1 MVTELLIKSLKS
13 QRAWVNPMV
22 AMSREME
29 RYFAELERR
38 AEEIY
43 RIAEEARSLG
53 YDPEMHV
60 EIPRA
65 KDLATR
71 VEELTGV
78 RGIADRIRELTKEY
92 GDRGM
97 VSILIA
103 KEIAKKYE
111 DVEEALDK
119 AVRVGLAVLTEGILV
134 APLEGIAEIKLNKN
148 PDGSDYVSIFYAGP
162 IRGAG
167 GTAQALS
174 VLIADAVRRELGI
187 GRYIPTEQE
196 VERYKEEIQL
206 YDRRKHLQYR
216 PSDKEIE
223 TVVKNS
229 PICID
234 GEGTEDFEV
243 SGYRDL
249 PRIPT
254 NKVRGGMCLVI
265 AEGVI
270 QKAKKIKGY
279 VEKLGIEG
287 WEWIGE
293 LVPEAKSDSKE
304 SKSEKYIEDIVA
316 GRPIFAYPSRPG
328 GFRLRYGRCRAG
340 GLATISVNPATMQIL
355 NRFIAIG
362 TQLKT
367 EKPGKAGGMTSCDS
381 IEGPIVLLKNGD
393 LVQVNTFE
401 EALKIYDPSRGIDE
415 VKEIVDVGEILIP
428 YGEFNENNYPLLPAS
443 YTVEWWRQEAR
454 KAGFNGEVKDSFH
467 AFKVS
472 EEYGIPLHP
481 DYNLFW
487 HDMTVERIEKLSEYI
502 ETHSFWKDGKLYVE
516 KDGEIKRILVELG
529 VLHRERDYYEIDR
542 YAYPLLRC
550 LGLDIEG
557 EKIIRRV
564 RPEDIAEEDPV
575 ELVSKLAGVKIM
587 PRAPTR
593 IGARMGRPE
602 KAAKRTMKKL
612 AIHVLF
618 PVGGAVGNRRLL
630 TDAAKMSAVPVEV
643 GERVCPR
650 CGTRTYLPYCPK
662 CHERT
667 RYSGHV
673 VEMLLDMGELLR
685 KASENLGVKLE
696 WDVKG
701 VKRMMSAEFIPEPL
715 EKGILRAKHDVVVF
729 KDGTI
734 RFDMSD
740 IAITHFRPREVGLS
754 VEKARELGYTR
765 DYLGNELVSED
776 QVLELKVQ
784 DIIIPKKAGDYLL
797 RVANYVD
804 DLLEKFY
811 KMPRYYNLR
820 SMEDLIGHLVIGLA
834 PHTSAGVLG
843 RIIGFTDANIG
854 LAHPFF
860 HAAKRRNCDGDEDS
874 IMLLLEAL
882 LDFSRK
888 FLPTKRGGLMDAP
901 LVLTVRIDPSE
912 IDKEALNVDVGNE
925 YPLEF
930 YYATLRKAK
939 PKEVEDIMDFVK
951 KRLGTERQYEGF
963 GFTHDTTDINVGV
976 LESAYK
982 TLGDMNKKIEGQID
996 LAKKV
1001 RAVDERDMA
1010 SRIISHHFIRD
1021 IMGNLKK
1028 FGTQQFRCVKC
1039 NTKFRRMPIG
1049 GVCPKCGGKIVLT
1062 VYPKSVMKYL
1072 DKALRLAYEFDVD
1085 PYLKQR
1091 VEILKESI
1099 ESMMSYEEEE
1109 VAKVEEEKNKITL
1122 DNFFS

>member
-1 MVTELLIKSLKS
+1 MV
-13 QRAWVNPMV
+13 V
-22 AMSREME
+22 MSKEME
-29 RYFAELERR
+29 RYFAELEKR
-38 AEEIY
+38 ADEIY
-43 RIAEEARSLG
+43 HIAEEARSLG
-53 YDPEMHV
+53 LDPEMHV

-71 VEELTGV
+71 VEELTDV
-78 RGIADRIRELTKEY
+78 RGIADRIRELTSRY
-92 GDRGM
+92 GDRGI

-103 KEIAKKYE
+103 KEVAKRYLEKE
-111 DVEEALDK
+111 GMEKALDR

-134 APLEGIAEIKLNKN
+134 APLEGIAEIKLNQN
-148 PDGSDYVSIFYAGP
+148 PDGTNYVSISYAGP

-174 VLIADAVRRELGI
+174 VLIADEVRKELGI
-187 GRYIPTEQE
+187 GRYVPTEE
-196 VERYKEEIQL
+196 EIERYKEEIQL

-216 PSDKEIE
+216 PTDKEIE

-279 VEKLGIEG
+279 VEKLNIEG
-287 WEWIGE
+287 WDWISE
-293 LVPEAKSDSKE
+293 LIPEAKEDSKE
-304 SKSEKYIEDIVA
+304 NKSEKYIEDIVA
-316 GRPIFAYPSRPG
+316 GRPVFAYPSRPG

-393 LVQVNTFE
+393 LVQVNSFE
-401 EALKIYDPSRGIDE
+401 EAKKIYDPEKGVDLVEKI
-415 VKEIVDVGEILIP
+415 IDVGEMLIP
-428 YGEFNENNYPLLPAS
+428 YGEFNENNYPLLPAA
-443 YTVEWWRQEAR
+443 YTVEWWEQEAER
-454 KAGFNGEVKDSFH
+454 AGFRGEVKNGFD
-467 AFKVS
+467 AFEVAEK
-472 EEYGIPLHP
+472 YNIPLHP

-487 HDMTVERIEKLSEYI
+487 HDLKRDDIIKLAEYVG
-502 ETHSFWKDGKLYVE
+502 ENSRWENGVLYI
-516 KDGEIKRILVELG
+516 KKNREIKDILVNLG
-529 VLHRERDYYEIDR
+529 VLHLEREEYVVDR
-542 YAYPLLRC
+542 YAYSLLRC
-550 LGLDIEG
+550 LGYDVRDGDII
-557 EKIIRRV
+557 KRMDV
-564 RPEDIAEEDPV
+564 ADVDSEDPI
-575 ELVSKLAGVKIM
+575 EIVSRLSGVKIM

-618 PVGGAVGNRRLL
+618 PVGESVGNRRML
-630 TDAAKMSAVPVEV
+630 TAALDMDTVPVEI
-643 GERVCPR
+643 GIRRCPR
-650 CGTRTYLPYCPK
+650 CNEETHLPYCPK

-667 RYSGHV
+667 VFTGEV
-673 VEMLLDMGELLR
+673 VEKHMNLKDLIK
-685 KASENLGVKLE
+685 KAAENLGIEELK

-701 VKRMMSAEFIPEPL
+701 VKRMMSAEFLPEPI

-740 IAITHFRPREVGLS
+740 IAITHFRPREVGLTL
-754 VEKARELGYTR
+754 EKARELGYTR
-765 DYLGNELVSED
+765 DYMGNPLESED
-776 QVLELKVQ
+776 QILELKVQ
-784 DIIIPKKAGDYLL
+784 DIIIPKKAGEYLL
-797 RVANYVD
+797 KVANYVD

-811 KMPRYYNLR
+811 KMPRFYNLKR
-820 SMEDLIGHLVIGLA
+820 MDDLIGHLVMGLA

-843 RIIGFTDANIG
+843 RIVGFTDANIG

-912 IDKEALNVDVGNE
+912 IDKEALNVDVGSR

-951 KRLGTERQYEGF
+951 KRIGTEAQYEGF

-976 LESAYK
+976 IESAYK
-982 TLGDMNKKIEGQID
+982 TLGSMNKKIESQIE
-996 LAKKV
+996 LARKV

-1010 SRIISHHFIRD
+1010 ARIISHHFIRD
-1021 IMGNLKK
+1021 IMGNFKK
-1028 FGTQQFRCVKC
+1028 FGTQKFRCISC
-1039 NTKFRRMPIG
+1039 NTKFRRMPLSG
-1049 GVCPKCGGKIVLT
+1049 KCPKCGGRIVLT

-1072 DKALRLAYEFDVD
+1072 DKALRLAEEFNVD
-1085 PYLKQR
+1085 PYLRQR
-1091 VEILKESI
+1091 LDILNEAI
-1099 ESMMSYEEEE
+1099 GSMMVIEDEQQP
-1109 VAKVEEEKNKITL
+1109 VEEKPKITL
-1122 DNFFS
+1122 KDFLV

>member
-1 MVTELLIKSLKS
+1 MSMVE
-13 QRAWVNPMV
+13 
-22 AMSREME
+22 MSEEMR
-29 RYFAELERR
+29 RYFSALEEEAER
-38 AEEIY
+38 IY
-43 RIAEEARSLG
+43 RIAEEARSMG

-65 KDLATR
+65 KDLAVR

-78 RGIADRIRELTKEY
+78 RGIAERIRELTAKH

-111 DVEEALDK
+111 NVEEALDK

-134 APLEGIAEIKLNKN
+134 APLEGIASIKLKD
-148 PDGSDYVSIFYAGP
+148 DGNGGRYVSIYYAGP

-187 GRYIPTEQE
+187 ERYVPTEE
-196 VERYKEEIQL
+196 EIERYKEEIQL

-249 PRIPT
+249 PRIEG

-279 VEKLGIEG
+279 VEKLNIDG
-287 WEWIGE
+287 WNWISE
-293 LVPEAKSDSKE
+293 LIPEEKSDSKE
-304 SKSEKYIEDIVA
+304 SKAEKYIEDIVA
-316 GRPIFAYPSRPG
+316 GRPVFAYPSRPG

-393 LVQVNTFE
+393 LIQVNTMD
-401 EALKIYDPSRGIDE
+401 EAKRIYDPENNVDLVE
-415 VKEIVDVGEILIP
+415 KIVDVGEILVP

-443 YTVEWWRQEAR
+443 YTIEWWEQEAER
-454 KAGFNGEVKDSFH
+454 AGVKEAVNSPED
-467 AFKVS
+467 AFRIS
-472 EEYGIPLHP
+472 EKYGVPLHP

-487 HDMTVERIEKLSEYI
+487 HDFDVDIIKKLSV
-502 ETHSFWKDGKLYVE
+502 YVE
-516 KDGEIKRILVELG
+516 KNSKWMNGKLLLKKDEKIKEIITNLG
-529 VLHRERDYYEIDR
+529 VLHREREFYEIEK
-542 YAYPLLRC
+542 YGYPLLRC
-550 LGLDIEG
+550 LGLELHDG
-557 EKIIRRV
+557 KIVRV
-564 RPEDIAEEDPV
+564 QNPEEYDTEDPV
-575 ELVSKLAGVKIM
+575 KLVSSLAGVKIM
-587 PRAPTR
+587 PRAPSR

-602 KAAKRTMKKL
+602 KAAERRMKKQT
-612 AIHVLF
+612 INVLF
-618 PVGGAVGNRRLL
+618 PVGEEVGNRRLL
-630 TDAAKMSAVPVEV
+630 TDAAKLDQVVVEV
-643 GERVCPR
+643 GERKCPS
-650 CGTRTYLPYCPK
+650 CGTITHQTYCPK
-662 CHERT
+662 CGERT
-667 RYSGHV
+667 VFTDRII
-673 VEMLLDMGELLR
+673 EMKVDLGKLLDE
-685 KASENLGVKLE
+685 AADNLGVKLTVP
-696 WDVKG
+696 VKG
-701 VKRMMSAEFIPEPL
+701 VKKMMSAEHIPEPL
-715 EKGILRAKHDVVVF
+715 EKGILRAMHEVYVF

-740 IAITHFRPREVGLS
+740 IAITHFRPKEVGLS
-754 VEKARELGYTR
+754 VKKARELGYTH
-765 DYLGNELVSED
+765 DYLGNELVSEE

-784 DIIIPKKAGDYLL
+784 DIILPKSAGEYLY
-797 RVANYVD
+797 RVAQYVD

-811 KMPRYYNLR
+811 KIPKFYNLR
-820 SMEDLIGHLVIGLA
+820 STDDLIGHLVMGLA

-843 RIIGFTDANIG
+843 RIVGFSEANVG
-854 LAHPFF
+854 FAHPFF

-874 IMLLLEAL
+874 VMLLLNAL

-888 FLPTKRGGLMDAP
+888 YLPTTRGGLMDAP
-901 LVLTVRIDPSE
+901 LVLTTRIDPSE
-912 IDKEALNVDVGNE
+912 IDKEALNVDVGSR
-925 YPLEF
+925 YPIEF
-930 YYATLRKAK
+930 YEATLRKAK
-939 PKEVEDIMDFVK
+939 PKEVEKYIDFVK
-951 KRLGTERQYEGF
+951 KRLGTPRQYEGF
-963 GFTHDTTDINVGV
+963 SFTHDTKDINIGV
-976 LESAYK
+976 HTSAYK
-982 TLGDMNKKIEGQID
+982 TLGNMEKKIESQIE
-996 LAKKV
+996 LARKT

-1010 SRIISHHFIRD
+1010 SRIISHHFIPD

-1028 FGTQQFRCVKC
+1028 YGTQKFRCSKC
-1039 NTKFRRMPIG
+1039 NAKYRRVPLG
-1049 GVCPKCGGKIVLT
+1049 GVCPKCGGKIILT

-1072 DKALRLAYEFDVD
+1072 DKALKLAYDFNVD
-1085 PYLKQR
+1085 PYLMQR
-1091 VEILKESI
+1091 LEILKESI
-1099 ESMMSYEEEE
+1099 GSIMSLESEET
-1109 VAKVEEEKNKITL
+1109 EEKNKITL

>member
-1 MVTELLIKSLKS
+1 MVEMSEEMRKYFESLES
-13 QRAWVNPMV
+13 EA
-22 AMSREME
+22 E
-29 RYFAELERR
+29 R
-38 AEEIY
+38 IY
-43 RIAEEARSLG
+43 QIAEEARSMG
-53 YDPEMHV
+53 YDPETHV

-65 KDLATR
+65 KDLAVR

-78 RGIADRIRELTKEY
+78 RGIAKRIRELTEKY

-103 KEIAKKYE
+103 KEISKKY
-111 DVEEALDK
+111 DKVEEALDK

-134 APLEGIAEIKLNKN
+134 APLEGIASIKLKD
-148 PDGSDYVSIFYAGP
+148 DGDGGKYVSIYYAGP

-187 GRYIPTEQE
+187 ERYVPTEQE
-196 VERYKEEIQL
+196 IERYKEEIQL

-249 PRIPT
+249 PRIEG

-279 VEKLGIEG
+279 VEKLKIDG
-287 WEWIGE
+287 WEWISE
-293 LVPEAKSDSKE
+293 LIPEEKKDSKE
-304 SKSEKYIEDIVA
+304 SKAEKYIEDIVA
-316 GRPIFAYPSRPG
+316 GRPIFSYPSRPG

-381 IEGPIVLLKNGD
+381 IEGPIVLLNNGD
-393 LVQVNTFE
+393 LVQVNSME
-401 EALKIYDPSRGIDE
+401 EAKKIFDPERKIDE
-415 VKEIVDVGEILIP
+415 VKKIIDIGEILIP

-443 YTVEWWRQEAR
+443 FTVEWWIQEAE
-454 KAGFNGEVKDSFH
+454 KAGFKGEIKD
-467 AFKVS
+467 AFEAFEISKK
-472 EEYGIPLHP
+472 YGIPLHP
-481 DYNLFW
+481 SYNLFW
-487 HDMTVERIEKLSEYI
+487 HDFSVNELKKLSEYI
-502 ETHSFWKDGKLYVE
+502 EKNSKWEDRKLHVE
-516 KDGEIKRILVELG
+516 KNSEIKEIINNLG
-529 VLHRERDYYEIDR
+529 ALHRERDSYIIDER
-542 YAYPLLRC
+542 YSYPLLRC
-550 LGLDIEG
+550 LGLELEG
-557 EKIIRRV
+557 EKIIRKKK
-564 RPEDIAEEDPV
+564 IEEYKGDDPL
-575 ELVSKLAGVKIM
+575 EFVSTMSGVKIM
-587 PRAPTR
+587 ARAPTR
-593 IGARMGRPE
+593 VGARMGRPE
-602 KAAKRTMKKL
+602 KAAERRMKKQT
-612 AIHVLF
+612 INILF
-618 PVGGAVGNRRLL
+618 PVGEAVGNRRLL
-630 TDAAKMSAVPVEV
+630 TDALKMDTITVEV
-643 GERVCPR
+643 GERKCEK
-650 CGTRTYLPYCPK
+650 CGTLTHLPYCPK
-662 CHERT
+662 CGSRT
-667 RYSGHV
+667 IYTGRV
-673 VEMLLDMGELLR
+673 VQKKISMKEELK
-685 KASENLGVKLE
+685 KAEENLGVRVS
-696 WDVKG
+696 WDIKG
-701 VKRMMSAEFIPEPL
+701 VKKMMSAEFIPEPL
-715 EKGILRAKHDVVVF
+715 EKGILRAKNNVYVF

-754 VEKARELGYTR
+754 VEKAKELGYTH
-765 DYLGNELVSED
+765 DYLGNELKSEE

-784 DIIIPKKAGDYLL
+784 DIILPKKAGEYLF

-811 KMPRYYNLR
+811 KIPRFYNLK
-820 SMEDLIGHLVIGLA
+820 SMEDLIGHLVMGLA

-843 RIIGFTDANIG
+843 RVVGFSDANVG
-854 LAHPFF
+854 FAHPFF

-874 IMLLLEAL
+874 VMLLLNAL

-888 FLPTKRGGLMDAP
+888 YLPTTRGGLMDAP
-901 LVLTVRIDPSE
+901 LVLTTRIDPSE
-912 IDKEALNVDVGNE
+912 IDKEALNVDVGSY
-925 YPLEF
+925 YPLDF

-939 PKEVEDIMDFVK
+939 PKEVEDMIDYVK
-951 KRLGTERQYEGF
+951 KRLGTEKQYEGF
-963 GFTHDTTDINVGV
+963 SFTHDTRDINVGV
-976 LESAYK
+976 LTSAYK
-982 TLGDMNKKIEGQID
+982 TLGSMEKKIESQVN
-996 LAKKV
+996 LARKI

-1010 SRIISHHFIRD
+1010 SRIISHHFIPD

-1028 FGTQQFRCVKC
+1028 YGTQKFRCSSC
-1039 NTKFRRMPIG
+1039 NTKFRRMPLG
-1049 GVCPKCGGKIVLT
+1049 GKCPKCGGKIILT
-1062 VYPKSVMKYL
+1062 VYPNSVKKYL
-1072 DKALRLAYEFDVD
+1072 DKALRMAYEFDVD

-1091 VEILKESI
+1091 IEILRDSI
-1099 ESMMSYEEEE
+1099 DSIMQVEEEE
-1109 VAKVEEEKNKITL
+1109 EEEKDKITL